1 MWTTTAVAAT
11 TVATAMAMA
20 QCFGLL
26 LQGGRLG
33 GPHVMHLAARCR
45 RRRLSMVAH
54 PLHPSPLRARENHGG
69 QDRGDEAASHGRGER
84 EEQSSD
90 GVQDTGRG
98 RRGTALAAASQRC
111 DATNRAH
118 DEHQTAPAR
127 EYRHRNPAAEPPA
140 HPGRAGPGPRGA
152 AIAVVHLCL
161 RSQSKARP
169 G

>member
-1 MWTTTAVAAT
+1 MV
-11 TVATAMAMA
+11 MA
-20 QCFGLL
+20 QCFWLL

-54 PLHPSPLRARENHGG
+54 PLHPSPLRARKNHGG

-111 DATNRAH
+111 DDAI
-118 DEHQTAPAR
+118 APMLGVRMLLSRPSEQLAPQKPHRKDTGTPWAR
-127 EYRHRNPAAEPPA
+127 RPRSARCRHHRCLPPPA
-140 HPGRAGPGPRGA
+140 QRQR
-152 AIAVVHLCL
+152 
-161 RSQSKARP
+161 KARR